1 MEKYQNTIN
10 YIDYLFDLSS
20 FYSTALALKPA
31 EIGNVEVHLGRGELP
46 HVMSGCC
53 NATGATDAGHMPH
66 PHVTRP
72 IGVYRH

>member
-31 EIGNVEVHLGRGELP
+31 EIGNVEVHFRMWCPAAAMPQVQPMPDPGRTHTWRDQLA
-46 HVMSGCC
+46 S
-53 NATGATDAGHMPH
+53 
-66 PHVTRP
+66 
-72 IGVYRH
+72 IGIDW